1 MDLKLDSNYAEFI
14 KKTYKEMIPIKAISP
29 ESGGTGEYEKAKYI
43 EGVLSEMGIK
53 AKWYNVKDS
62 HGVTRP
68 NLIATYGPS
77 NKKIFW
83 IVAHTDVVPEGDI
96 SLWKTKPFEAVIK
109 GDYVY
114 GRGTE
119 DDGQG
124 IMLAL
129 GVAKH
134 LTEAKAEPRFR
145 LGLAFVAD
153 EEVGSVYGAQY
164 LVNKKI
170 FSKRDF
176 ALVPDAGNSDG
187 SMIEIAEKHVLWLR
201 FDVIGK
207 QSHGSTPEKG
217 INANRLGMLFYL
229 ELYNKLH
236 RRFNGKDMLF
246 EPPVST
252 FEPTKK
258 EQNVPNINTIPGTDV
273 QYFDCRILPRYRID
287 AVLSLVRKTAADFS
301 KQHGCKINISIV
313 SREDTPKPTSGA
325 FVEEFSEAVKAAKNV
340 EPKLMGVGGG
350 TVAKY
355 FRKIGMPSIVWM
367 TIDETAHSPNEY
379 AKISNIISDTR
390 VVLKFL

>member
-1 MDLKLDSNYAEFI
+1 VDLKLDSNYAEFI
-14 KKTYKEMIPIKAISP
+14 KNTYKEMIPIKAISP
-29 ESGGTGEYEKAKYI
+29 ESGGTGEYEKAKYL
-43 EGVLSEMGIK
+43 EGMLSEMGIK
-53 AKWYNVKDS
+53 AKWYNAKDS

-68 NLIATYGPS
+68 NLVAMYGSS
-77 NKKIFW
+77 NKKTFW

-134 LTEAKAEPRFR
+134 LAEAKAEPRFR

-201 FDVIGK
+201 FEVIGK

-217 INANRLGMLFYL
+217 INANRLGMLFYS
-229 ELYNKLH
+229 ELYDTLR
-236 RRFNGKDMLF
+236 RRFNSRDALF

-258 EQNVPNINTIPGTDV
+258 EQNVPNVNTIPGTDV
-273 QYFDCRILPRYRID
+273 QYFDCRILPRYRVD

-301 KQHGCKINISIV
+301 KLHGCKINTSIV
-313 SREDTPKPTSGA
+313 SREDTPKPTRGA
-325 FVEEFSEAVKAAKNV
+325 FVEEFSEAVKATKNI
-340 EPKLMGVGGG
+340 EPKLMGIGGG

-355 FRKIGMPSIVWM
+355 FRNIGMPSIVWM
-367 TIDETAHSPNEY
+367 TLDETAHSPNEY

>member
-1 MDLKLDSNYAEFI
+1 MDLELDSNYEEFI

-164 LVNKKI
+164 LVNKEI

-201 FDVIGK
+201 FEVIGK

-217 INANRLGMLFYL
+217 INANRLGMLFYS

-273 QYFDCRILPRYRID
+273 QYFDCRILPRYRVD

>member
-1 MDLKLDSNYAEFI
+1 MDLKLDSDYAEFI
-14 KKTYKEMIPIKAISP
+14 KKTYKEIIPIKAISP
-29 ESGGTGEYEKAKYI
+29 ELGGIGEYEKAKYI
-43 EGVLSEMGIK
+43 EGVLSEMGVK
-53 AKWYNVKDS
+53 VKWYNVRDS

-68 NLIATYGPS
+68 NLVAMYGPS
-77 NKKIFW
+77 NKKTFW

-114 GRGTE
+114 GRGAE

-129 GVAKH
+129 GIAKH
-134 LTEAKAEPRFR
+134 LAEANAEPRFR
-145 LGLAFVAD
+145 LGLVFVAD

-201 FDVIGK
+201 FEVIGK
-207 QSHGSTPEKG
+207 QSHGSMPEKG

-229 ELYNKLH
+229 ELYNILH
-236 RRFNGKDMLF
+236 RRFNLKDMLF

-273 QYFDCRILPRYRID
+273 QYFDCRILPRYKVD
-287 AVLSLVRKTAADFS
+287 AVLSVVKKTAADFS
-301 KQHGCKINISIV
+301 RLHGCKIKISIV

-325 FVEEFSEAVKAAKNV
+325 FVEEFSDAVKAIKNV

-367 TIDETAHSPNEY
+367 TTDETAHSPNEY

>member
-29 ESGGTGEYEKAKYI
+29 ESGGIGEYEKAKYI
-43 EGVLSEMGIK
+43 GGVLSEMGIK

-68 NLIATYGPS
+68 NLVAMYGQS
-77 NKKIFW
+77 NKKTFW

-109 GDYVY
+109 GDYIY

-164 LVNKKI
+164 LVNKKV
-170 FSKRDF
+170 FSKGDF

-201 FDVIGK
+201 FEVVGK

-217 INANRLGMLFYL
+217 INANRLGMLFYS
-229 ELYNKLH
+229 ELYDILH
-236 RRFNGKDMLF
+236 KRFNSKDMLF

-258 EQNVPNINTIPGTDV
+258 EPNVPNINTIPGTDV
-273 QYFDCRILPRYRID
+273 QYFDCRILPRYRVD
-287 AVLSLVRKTAADFS
+287 AVLSLVRKAAADFS
-301 KQHGCKINISIV
+301 KLHGCKINISVV

-355 FRKIGMPSIVWM
+355 FRKIGIPSIVWM
-367 TIDETAHSPNEY
+367 TTDETAHSPNEY
-379 AKISNIISDTR
+379 TKISNIISDTR

>member
-14 KKTYKEMIPIKAISP
+14 KTTYKEMIPIKAISP

-77 NKKIFW
+77 NKKTFW

-164 LVNKKI
+164 LVNKEI

-201 FDVIGK
+201 FEVIGK

-217 INANRLGMLFYL
+217 INANRLGMLFYS
-229 ELYNKLH
+229 ELYDMLH

-273 QYFDCRILPRYRID
+273 QYFDCRILPRYRVD

-301 KQHGCKINISIV
+301 RLHGCKINISIV
-313 SREDTPKPTSGA
+313 SREDAPKPTSGA
-325 FVEEFSEAVKAAKNV
+325 FVEEFLEAVKAAKNV